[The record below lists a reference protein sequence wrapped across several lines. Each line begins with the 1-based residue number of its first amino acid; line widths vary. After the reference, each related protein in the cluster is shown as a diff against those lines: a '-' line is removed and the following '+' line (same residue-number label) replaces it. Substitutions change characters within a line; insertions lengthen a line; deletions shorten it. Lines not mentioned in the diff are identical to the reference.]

1 MLTVERFK
9 KIRRIVECRNSATVA
24 QLAAELEVS
33 DATIRKDLKT
43 LEERGHLRRT
53 HGGAVTVDEGVSRE
67 ARLWEAMGKNSNE
80 KRKIA
85 RKAYEMIKDDEA
97 IILDVS
103 STAGMICEHIKRG
116 EKRNLTVVTN
126 SAIALME
133 LMDCGNVQLIMVGG
147 QVQPSV
153 ASCVGAFATDMLR
166 NIRVDKAFIG
176 ANGIDLRQDIITT
189 PNLFEREVK
198 RAMISAAR
206 ETVVVADNTKFGKLY
221 LGVICR
227 LPEVDCIITD
237 DGISRDTV
245 ELAKNGNVN
254 IIVGDRE

>member
-1 MLTVERFK
+1 MLMVERFK
-9 KIRRIVECRNSATVA
+9 KIRRIVEYQNSATVA
-24 QLAAELEVS
+24 QLGAELKVS

-43 LEERGHLRRT
+43 LEEQGHLRRT
-53 HGGAVTVDEGVSRE
+53 HGGAVIVEGTSRE
-67 ARLWEAMGKNSNE
+67 AKLRESMGRNINE

-85 RKAYEMIKDDEA
+85 KKAYEMIKDDDA

-103 STAGMICEHIKRG
+103 STAGMICEHIKKN
-116 EKRNLTVVTN
+116 EKRKLTVVTN

-133 LMDCGNVQLIMVGG
+133 LMDCENVQLIMIGG
-147 QVQPSV
+147 QVQSSV

-176 ANGIDLRQDIITT
+176 ANGIDLQRDIITT

-198 RAMISAAR
+198 RAMVSAAGK
-206 ETVVVADNTKFGKLY
+206 TVIVADNTKFDRLY

-227 LPEVDCIITD
+227 LSEVDCIITD
-237 DGISRDTV
+237 DGVSQDTLK
-245 ELAKNGNVN
+245 LAKDGNVN
-254 IIVGDRE
+254 IVVSDRE

>member
-1 MLTVERFK
+1 MVERFK
-9 KIRRIVECRNSATVA
+9 KIRRIVEYQNSATVA
-24 QLAAELEVS
+24 QLGAELKVS

-43 LEERGHLRRT
+43 LEEQGHLRRT
-53 HGGAVTVDEGVSRE
+53 HGGAVIVEGTSRE
-67 ARLWEAMGKNSNE
+67 AKLRESMGRNINE

-85 RKAYEMIKDDEA
+85 KKAYEMIKDDDA

-103 STAGMICEHIKRG
+103 STAGMICEHIKKN
-116 EKRNLTVVTN
+116 EKRKLTVVTN

-133 LMDCGNVQLIMVGG
+133 LMDCENVQLIMIGG
-147 QVQPSV
+147 QVQSSV

-176 ANGIDLRQDIITT
+176 ANGIDLQRDIITT

-198 RAMISAAR
+198 RAMVSAAGK
-206 ETVVVADNTKFGKLY
+206 TVIVADNTKFDRLY

-227 LPEVDCIITD
+227 LSEVDCIITD
-237 DGISRDTV
+237 DGVSQDTLK
-245 ELAKNGNVN
+245 LAKDGNVN
-254 IIVGDRE
+254 IVVSDRE